1 MLQVRENLISLRK
14 WCGDIAHLRTWE
26 GTLKLKT
33 LTFIWHY
40 IFRILQVS
48 IILHILF
55 FMPSIRYDSMVM
67 LKTNLV

>member
-14 WCGDIAHLRTWE
+14 WSGDIAHLRTLE

-33 LTFIWHY
+33 LTFIY